1 MLELHKIIR
10 VSHAVVFPII
20 FLLLCDR
27 DWQGGVLKLMKN
39 DHLLV
44 YLAVWVLFPKFLGR
58 LRSKLL
64 LCRIIA
70 ILESHEMIRML
81 LVFEFPVDLKLLCD
95 RGQ

>member
-1 MLELHKIIR
+1 MLELHKIIT

-20 FLLLCDR
+20 FLLLCGR

-64 LCRIIA
+64 LYRIIA

>member
-1 MLELHKIIR
+1 MQLCFQL
-10 VSHAVVFPII
+10 F